1 MSDNSDNQK
10 AHIHDILSSPGSSMA
25 LLTVSVESE
34 AVPVTNDRQTSR
46 VGKATLPSPGAGFL
60 PPARGRA

>member
-1 MSDNSDNQK
+1 MNDNSDNQK
-10 AHIHDILSSPGSSMA
+10 AHIHDVLSSPGSSMA

-46 VGKATLPSPGAGFL
+46 VGQAMSQSPGAGFL
-60 PPARGRA
+60 PPVRGRA